1 MNKDPITGG
10 DIEGGF
16 NPQMPGPVGGI
27 GGLLGNNFGNTIM
40 DTRDRSND
48 NRSYEE
54 RVRLAQ
60 EANDAPTGLMRSDGT
75 RAKVTYKNFMGLD
88 PQTTNLNALPLSGA
102 QPISEE
108 RMNSLNRSTIGN
120 GFYDINKGIG
130 SIL

>member
-1 MNKDPITGG
+1 MILKHTNINQTSGQQKTTL
-10 DIEGGF
+10 
-16 NPQMPGPVGGI
+16 N
-27 GGLLGNNFGNTIM
+27 GGLFGNNSGKIM

-108 RMNSLNRSTIGN
+108 RMNSLNRSAIGN